1 MHLKCNLQA
10 LYFSA
15 GWLTNAYLF
24 IKIES
29 NLWGAWFM
37 NNIINNIVFT
47 ANTIQELGKI
57 NNNLKLQEIL

>member
-1 MHLKCNLQA
+1 MFYQIFPNI
-10 LYFSA
+10 
-15 GWLTNAYLF
+15 LTNAYLF
-24 IKIES
+24 IKVEG

-47 ANTIQELGKI
+47 ANTIQELGKM